1 MDITEI
7 VNGGDERIMLGENG
21 LNKYFVNPL
30 NYKHTFSRGSCTCS
44 TLSDNSKRAIEKLI
58 DRLKTENYS
67 DLLLQQQKQL
77 KQFIGY
83 PGKDTFDIFYAP
95 SGSDLCYYPILFSKI
110 IHPEKSI
117 FNILTCLEELGT
129 GSNTANNGRFHG
141 ELNQFGGTI
150 KKGELIHPD
159 LKISQAAFSA
169 RDEEGNIANHKE
181 KILKTIEENKAENS
195 IIAHLVI
202 GSKSGIMDNI
212 SIIPRVKQD
221 IFWVVDVCQ
230 LRATKKLINS
240 LINLNCMVM
249 ITGSKFYQSPPF
261 CGALLVPKTIT
272 SRLTNIT
279 DESIAPFLDIFGSS
293 DIPTNLPELRNKFR
307 KNNNHGTLLRWEAA
321 VNEMSLLS
329 YYGESA
335 VTNIVEQW
343 NAFVISQLQFNSD
356 YFELMPGQQVTNPSI
371 ISFNVKKPDGTL
383 LDDIELKE
391 LFMKIC
397 LTERTD
403 FYGYK
408 NIIIGQPVKYENK
421 SFIRLALGSYNVRK
435 LISTSMDFKYD
446 KKLVEIIIE
455 EVKTLFWNKN

>member
-7 VNGGDERIMLGENG
+7 VTGGDERIILDEKG

-30 NYKHTFSRGSCTCS
+30 VYKDTFSRGSCTCS
-44 TLSDNSKRAIEKLI
+44 TLSDNSKKAIEKII
-58 DRLKTENYS
+58 DRLETEEY
-67 DLLLQQQKQL
+67 DDVLKEQKKKL
-77 KQFIGY
+77 KEFIGY
-83 PGKDTFDIFYAP
+83 KGQDTFDIFYAP

-110 IHPEKSI
+110 IYPKKDI
-117 FNILTCLEELGT
+117 FNILTCAEELGT
-129 GSNTANNGRFHG
+129 GSNTANNGRHHG
-141 ELNQFGGTI
+141 ALNQFGEQI
-150 KKGELIHPD
+150 QKGELIHPD
-159 LKISQAAFSA
+159 IKIKQASFSA
-169 RDEEGNIANHKE
+169 RDEEGNIANHKD
-181 KILKTIEENKAENS
+181 KILQTIEDNEAKNS
-195 IIAHLVI
+195 IITHLVI

-212 SIIPRVKQD
+212 SIIPRVQKD

-272 SRLTNIT
+272 SRLKNIT
-279 DESIAPFLDIFGSS
+279 DEAIAPFLDIFGTS
-293 DIPTNLPELRNKFR
+293 DIPFNLPELRNKFR
-307 KNNNHGTLLRWEAA
+307 ENDNTGTLVRWEAA

-335 VTNIVEQW
+335 VTNIVEHW
-343 NAFVISQLQFNSD
+343 NAFVISQLQFSSD
-356 YFELMPGQQVTNPSI
+356 YFELMPGQQITNPSI
-371 ISFNVKKPDGTL
+371 ISFSVKKPDGTL

-397 LTERTD
+397 LTERD
-403 FYGYK
+403 NLGDYK
-408 NIIIGQPVKYENK
+408 RVIIGQPVKYENK

-435 LISTSMDFKYD
+435 LISTSMDFSYD
-446 KKLVEIIIE
+446 RKLVEIIIE
-455 EVKTLFWNKN
+455 EVKLLFWK